1 MVIKIL
7 RYEFSNFWWGFDM
20 AHRLAWP
27 TGLPTTL
34 SFLSKLFIKV
44 GIIPLPSGRYNI

>member
-1 MVIKIL
+1 MLK
-7 RYEFSNFWWGFDM
+7 YEFSNFWWGFDV

-34 SFLSKLFIKV
+34 VNIEKAMFLWSDPVSFIIVQLS
-44 GIIPLPSGRYNI
+44 